1 MLFPNI
7 KLWSAYER
15 SFYSKQTFYDRY
27 TIVKG
32 QTHGHDEETRE
43 KLNKDPQ
50 RISIELFS
58 RDPIE

>member
-7 KLWSAYER
+7 KLWSAYKR
-15 SFYSKQTFYDRY
+15 GFYSKQTFNDCY

-32 QTHGHDEETRE
+32 QTHEHDEETRE
-43 KLNKDPQ
+43 KHNKNPQ

-58 RDPIE
+58 GDPIE